1 VKNARHGGSW
11 ALIAALCTGLWF
23 MMLATPAE
31 AQVKKPEA
39 PTDVT
44 AKAGNKKAV
53 VQWKAPAS
61 DGGSPITGY
70 VVTPFRG
77 KTKQA
82 PISVNSTDTSTTVT
96 GLVNGA
102 TYTFKV
108 AAINASGTGAE
119 STASAAVSPK
129 GPGATPWY
137 KQKRYWAGAIALLA
151 AIGVVVYFALRKP
164 KKPAEQSDA
173 EPAPTA

>member
-1 VKNARHGGSW
+1 VKNARLGGTW
-11 ALIAALCTGLWF
+11 ALIGVLCTGLWF
-23 MMLATPAE
+23 MMLSTPAE

-44 AKAGNKKAV
+44 ATAGNKKAV
-53 VQWKAPAS
+53 VHWKAPAS

-77 KTKQA
+77 ATKQKA
-82 PISVNSTDTSTTVT
+82 ITVNSTDTSTTVT
-96 GLVNGA
+96 GLANGA
-102 TYTFKV
+102 KYTFKV
-108 AAINASGTGAE
+108 AAVNASGTGAE

-129 GPGATPWY
+129 APSTAWY
-137 KQKRYWAGAIALLA
+137 KRKRYWAGAIAVLA

-164 KKPAEQSDA
+164 KKPAEPSDA